1 MEAAE
6 EAQSL
11 LEWLAEH
18 YKEFGCALEFVSDKS
33 QEGSQFVK
41 GFSGIGGILRYVLR
55 IRADA
60 DECMLMVTFSF
71 RYKVDSATLMN
82 DSDFE
87 DDEFYGSDSDSG
99 MFTMRCH
106 IEHALTYPTSQTFN
120 RLVRQAPTY
129 RTLTLHTSP
138 DQFRLPK
145 LGVEE
150 FSLLGNL

>member
-1 MEAAE
+1 MHTWPTDPKRKEKFEDKATGLEMEAAE
-6 EAQSL
+6 EPQSL

-41 GFSGIGGILRYVLR
+41 GFSGIGGILRFVLYPDVYVAC
-55 IRADA
+55 ADG
-60 DECMLMVTFSF
+60 LFHF

-99 MFTMRCH
+99 MSSDPV
-106 IEHALTYPTSQTFN
+106 L
-120 RLVRQAPTY
+120 
-129 RTLTLHTSP
+129 P
-138 DQFRLPK
+138 DRH
-145 LGVEE
+145 
-150 FSLLGNL
+150 